1 MNRQQVRTL
10 VKSAANNL
18 NAEFNSGRVSE
29 FNSEANKKYPYIWLE
44 SVKADTRLS
53 PIQLPVDTWKCVIHV
68 VKLDS
73 AGSLPEQYEDIVD
86 ECDTIARKLIRLINQ
101 EISGYKLITLSSI
114 SREPSI
120 HKLADNTTGVILSFD
135 LNAPDTEDIC

>member
-44 SVKADTRLS
+44 SLSSDTRMS
-53 PIQLPVDTWKCVIHV
+53 PIQMPLHTWKCVIHV